1 MPEPIISIS
10 GLRGIVGSE
19 LSPTVASQ
27 FAAAFC
33 TQAPPGPIAI
43 ARDGRLSGPMLAD
56 SIAATITGHGRDC
69 LDLGVASTPTVGA
82 FVRYAKA
89 AGAIQISA
97 SHNPPAYNGMKL
109 FSPEGRVLPSEP
121 GTRVLNAYRQGL
133 TNWQPANSLGTRR
146 PTEESH
152 NIHLQLVLATVDVP
166 SIRKCQFRVLLD
178 SNHGAGSIL
187 GKLLLDALGC
197 ETVILGGQPDGQFT
211 HPPEPLAENLVTVSP
226 RVAQEG
232 FHVGFCQDPDAD
244 RLAIIDEKGHFIGE
258 EYTAVLCMMRS
269 LTQNRGPLVTN
280 CASSSMTEWLAQKHN
295 VPFYRSNVGEA
306 NVVDMMLAHGA
317 LYGGEGSGG
326 PIDPRVGF
334 IRDSFVGIAQVL
346 DLMAYSQSTVSELTA
361 QLPRL
366 AMIKDKMSLSKEK
379 LNASIAK
386 LASRLNADRVS
397 NLDGVRLDWS
407 DRWLLLRG
415 SNTEPIVRL
424 IAESPNESD
433 SLDLINQAKA
443 IMAEE

>member
-1 MPEPIISIS
+1 
-10 GLRGIVGSE
+10 
-19 LSPTVASQ
+19 
-27 FAAAFC
+27 
-33 TQAPPGPIAI
+33 
-43 ARDGRLSGPMLAD
+43 
-56 SIAATITGHGRDC
+56 
-69 LDLGVASTPTVGA
+69 
-82 FVRYAKA
+82 
-89 AGAIQISA
+89 
-97 SHNPPAYNGMKL
+97 MKL

-152 NIHLQLVLATVDVP
+152 DIHLQLVLATVDVP
-166 SIRKCQFRVLLD
+166 LIRKCQFRVLLD

-187 GKLLLDALGC
+187 GKRLLDALGC
-197 ETVILGGQPDGQFT
+197 ETVILGGQSDGQFA
-211 HPPEPLAENLVTVSP
+211 HPPEPLAENLTTVSP

-244 RLAIIDEKGHFIGE
+244 RLAIIDEKGRFIGE
-258 EYTAVLCMMRS
+258 EYTAVFCMMRS

-346 DLMAYSQSTVSELTA
+346 DLMAHSQSTISQLTA
-361 QLPRL
+361 QLPKL

-397 NLDGVRLDWS
+397 KLDGIRLDWS

-424 IAESPNESD
+424 IAESPSESD
-433 SLDLINQAKA
+433 SLSLINQAKA
-443 IMAEE
+443 IMAED

>member
-19 LSPTVASQ
+19 LSPTVASL

-82 FVRYAKA
+82 FVRHAKA

-152 NIHLQLVLATVDVP
+152 DIHLQLVLATVDVP
-166 SIRKCQFRVLLD
+166 LIRK
-178 SNHGAGSIL
+178 
-187 GKLLLDALGC
+187 
-197 ETVILGGQPDGQFT
+197 
-211 HPPEPLAENLVTVSP
+211 
-226 RVAQEG
+226 
-232 FHVGFCQDPDAD
+232 
-244 RLAIIDEKGHFIGE
+244 
-258 EYTAVLCMMRS
+258 
-269 LTQNRGPLVTN
+269 
-280 CASSSMTEWLAQKHN
+280 
-295 VPFYRSNVGEA
+295 
-306 NVVDMMLAHGA
+306 
-317 LYGGEGSGG
+317 
-326 PIDPRVGF
+326 
-334 IRDSFVGIAQVL
+334 
-346 DLMAYSQSTVSELTA
+346 
-361 QLPRL
+361 
-366 AMIKDKMSLSKEK
+366 
-379 LNASIAK
+379 
-386 LASRLNADRVS
+386 
-397 NLDGVRLDWS
+397 
-407 DRWLLLRG
+407 
-415 SNTEPIVRL
+415 
-424 IAESPNESD
+424 
-433 SLDLINQAKA
+433 
-443 IMAEE
+443 